1 MLFLDSGAV
10 RKALPMERAIGLMAG
25 VMRSYSGGEV
35 TQPLRTILRPPGEGG
50 VFASM
55 PCHVTG
61 DLPGYGLKAIM
72 LRPGNRDKGLPV
84 HIGVVLVFDPE
95 TGYPLA
101 LLDGA
106 ELTAIRTAAVS
117 AVATDTLALP
127 GAGDLAVIGS
137 GVQARSHLEALALVR
152 DLRRV
157 RVYSPTEGRAENFR
171 RWAASWLTVPVEVTP
186 TAGDALAGA
195 DLVCT
200 ATSAKEPVV
209 FGRDL
214 APGAHVNAVGASVA
228 DARELSGDAVA
239 RCAVFVDSR
248 ESAASESGDLRVPLA
263 EGLIGPDHVRAELGE
278 VLLGRHPG
286 RGDAAEITLYKS
298 LGMAAQDIVSGFAAA
313 RAARELGLGA
323 DVPYP
328 AP

>member
-1 MLFLDSGAV
+1 MLFLDSEAV

-25 VMRSYSGGEV
+25 VMRAYSGGEV
-35 TQPLRTILRPPGEGG
+35 TQPLRTILRPPGDGG
-50 VFASM
+50 VFAAM

-95 TGYPLA
+95 TGFPLA

-117 AVATDTLALP
+117 AVATGALALP

-137 GVQARSHLEALALVR
+137 GVQARSHLSALALVR

-157 RVYSPTEGRAENFR
+157 RVYSPTRERAEDYR
-171 RWAASWLTVPVEVTP
+171 RWAASWLPVPVEVMP
-186 TAGDALAGA
+186 SAGDALAGA

-209 FGRDL
+209 AGRDL
-214 APGAHVNAVGASVA
+214 TPGAHVNAVGASVA

-248 ESAASESGDLRVPLA
+248 ESAANESGDLRVPLA
-263 EGLIGPDHVRAELGE
+263 EGLIGPGHVLAELGE
-278 VLLGRHPG
+278 VLLGRHAGRRDPG
-286 RGDAAEITLYKS
+286 EITLYKS

-313 RAARELGLGA
+313 RSARELGLGV
-323 DVPYP
+323 DVPYG